1 MPPRKPTPK
10 QDLTDEQ
17 LEAQMQA
24 MSKIMAERR
33 KAKEKAEKAEL
44 VDESDQ
50 EVEIMEESATEGKG
64 KSKEKKR
71 KRVADKEPL
80 PVRFI
85 LSHVEI
91 PTLKTPQVSAVMHSD
106 RCKRCLTKNL
116 ACILRMP
123 GLGCEACKLAKVGCN
138 HSSQGPATN
147 KIRARPKVPPPP
159 PTSTPVPDNTVIAPI
174 RIPPTPTAFVR
185 EVPTPTD
192 PSLITPAQ
200 PVAFVRPPT
209 HERSLSSPTGKKVE
223 VVQKS
228 LDDVTEAMH
237 EFSMETRSSRMA
249 TERLTDVAVQL
260 TQELTTVCGRIDVNT
275 RVHRRSEDVQKK
287 TEVAVDGLRKEIT
300 SLRMMMK
307 ENRRAV
313 GNEDDEMDVE
323 PEYEVPEFEEGSS
336 LSRHRHG

>member
-33 KAKEKAEKAEL
+33 KAKERAEMAEL
-44 VDESDQ
+44 VDETDQ

-64 KSKEKKR
+64 KLKEKKR
-71 KRVADKEPL
+71 KQTADEEPL
-80 PVRFI
+80 P
-85 LSHVEI
+85 
-91 PTLKTPQVSAVMHSD
+91 VSAVMHSD

-116 ACILRMP
+116 ACISRMP
-123 GLGCEACKLAKVGCN
+123 GLGCPR
-138 HSSQGPATN
+138 S
-147 KIRARPKVPPPP
+147 PPPP

-174 RIPPTPTAFVR
+174 RIPPTPTAFVG
-185 EVPTPTD
+185 EVPTPTN
-192 PSLITPAQ
+192 PSPITPAQ
-200 PVAFVRPPT
+200 PVAFVRLPT

-228 LDDVTEAMH
+228 LDDVTEAMR
-237 EFSMETRSSRMA
+237 EFTMETRSSRMA

-260 TQELTTVCGRIDVNT
+260 TQELTTACGRIDANT
-275 RVHRRSEDVQKK
+275 RAHRRSKDAQKK

-300 SLRMMMK
+300 SLWMMMK
-307 ENRRAV
+307 ENCRAV

-336 LSRHRHG
+336 LSRRRHG

>member
-1 MPPRKPTPK
+1 MPPRKLTPK

-33 KAKEKAEKAEL
+33 KAKERAEKAEL
-44 VDESDQ
+44 VNESDQ

-71 KRVADKEPL
+71 KRVADEEPL
-80 PVRFI
+80 LR
-85 LSHVEI
+85 
-91 PTLKTPQVSAVMHSD
+91 QVQTVFDEKSGMYIEDAG
-106 RCKRCLTKNL
+106 T
-116 ACILRMP
+116 RMVPRRTRSGP
-123 GLGCEACKLAKVGCN
+123 GPR
-138 HSSQGPATN
+138 S
-147 KIRARPKVPPPP
+147 PPPP

-185 EVPTPTD
+185 EVPTPTH
-192 PSLITPAQ
+192 PSPITPAQ

-228 LDDVTEAMH
+228 LDDVTEAMR
-237 EFSMETRSSRMA
+237 EFSMG
-249 TERLTDVAVQL
+249 LTDVAVQL
-260 TQELTTVCGRIDVNT
+260 TQELTMACGRIDANT
-275 RVHRRSEDVQKK
+275 RAHRRSKDAQKK
-287 TEVAVDGLRKEIT
+287 TEVAVDGLQKEIT
-300 SLRMMMK
+300 SLQMMMK

-336 LSRHRHG
+336 LSRRRHG

>member
-1 MPPRKPTPK
+1 MPPRKLTPK
-10 QDLTDEQ
+10 QDLTDKQ

-33 KAKEKAEKAEL
+33 KAKERAEKAEL
-44 VDESDQ
+44 VDESNQ

-64 KSKEKKR
+64 KLKEKKR
-71 KRVADKEPL
+71 KRVADEEPL

-91 PTLKTPQVSAVMHSD
+91 PTLKTPQVSAVMHSN
-106 RCKRCLTKNL
+106 RCKRCLMKNL
-116 ACILRMP
+116 ACISRMP
-123 GLGCEACKLAKVGCN
+123 GLGCEACKLAKVGCD

-192 PSLITPAQ
+192 PSPITPAQ

-228 LDDVTEAMH
+228 LDDVTEAMR
-237 EFSMETRSSRMA
+237 EFSMG
-249 TERLTDVAVQL
+249 LTDVAVQL
-260 TQELTTVCGRIDVNT
+260 TQELTMACGRIDANT
-275 RVHRRSEDVQKK
+275 RAHRRSKDAQKK
-287 TEVAVDGLRKEIT
+287 TEVAVDGLQKEIT
-300 SLRMMMK
+300 LLQMMMK

-323 PEYEVPEFEEGSS
+323 PEYEVPEFEKGSS
-336 LSRHRHG
+336 LSRRQHG

>member
-24 MSKIMAERR
+24 MSKIMAERW
-33 KAKEKAEKAEL
+33 KAKERAEMAEL

-50 EVEIMEESATEGKG
+50 EVEIMEELAMEGKG
-64 KSKEKKR
+64 KLKEKKR
-71 KRVADKEPL
+71 KRAADKEPL
-80 PVRFI
+80 PVRLI

-91 PTLKTPQVSAVMHSD
+91 PTLKTLQVSAVMHSN
-106 RCKRCLTKNL
+106 RCKQCLTKNL
-116 ACILRMP
+116 ACISRMP
-123 GLGCEACKLAKVGCN
+123 GLGCEACKLAKVGCDY
-138 HSSQGPATN
+138 SSQGPVMN
-147 KIRARPKVPPPP
+147 KIWARPKVPSPP

-174 RIPPTPTAFVR
+174 QIPPTPTAFVR

-192 PSLITPAQ
+192 PSPITPAQ
-200 PVAFVRPPT
+200 PVAFVWPPT

-223 VVQKS
+223 VVQKL
-228 LDDVTEAMH
+228 LDDVTKAMR
-237 EFSMETRSSRMA
+237 EFTMETRSLRMA

-260 TQELTTVCGRIDVNT
+260 TQELTTACGRIDANT
-275 RVHRRSEDVQKK
+275 RVHRRSEDAQKK
-287 TEVAVDGLRKEIT
+287 TEAAVDGLRKEIT

-313 GNEDDEMDVE
+313 GNEDDKMDVE

-336 LSRHRHG
+336 LSRRQHG